1 MMKFNGKSLYLLAA
15 TVIAMLFCGCRSDI
29 YYQNRAIERA
39 RVFLLKEAK
48 DLTWQQR
55 EFIRYSDPVL
65 MHSHIIGSR
74 GLGTT
79 TSLSSEQRQ
88 ICVTWQIPG
97 KKELYMVFG
106 VSGARMANWYPER
119 LLRKYYV
126 TRSAPL
132 AAVSAEAFN
141 YARNNL
147 FSDLSPADLNR
158 IRFSAPALIESNFAV
173 SVSAPAS
180 ATPAEKAAFEEAH
193 GKKMQLTLCWK
204 LNGKNSV
211 FFCGFGNP
219 DLSQWSISRAGIIQT
234 SELESRTVRTILSPE
249 QSLEKLPELA
259 VRNRIGC
266 ECEHSE
272 NCIREGVCKAPRRN
286 QERK

>member
-1 MMKFNGKSLYLLAA
+1 MKFNGKSLYLLAA

-147 FSDLSPADLNR
+147 FSIFTFFLIQFWRTCDF
-158 IRFSAPALIESNFAV
+158 FSS
-173 SVSAPAS
+173 
-180 ATPAEKAAFEEAH
+180 KAAF
-193 GKKMQLTLCWK
+193 L
-204 LNGKNSV
+204 
-211 FFCGFGNP
+211 
-219 DLSQWSISRAGIIQT
+219 IT
-234 SELESRTVRTILSPE
+234 S
-249 QSLEKLPELA
+249 
-259 VRNRIGC
+259 
-266 ECEHSE
+266 
-272 NCIREGVCKAPRRN
+272 
-286 QERK
+286 